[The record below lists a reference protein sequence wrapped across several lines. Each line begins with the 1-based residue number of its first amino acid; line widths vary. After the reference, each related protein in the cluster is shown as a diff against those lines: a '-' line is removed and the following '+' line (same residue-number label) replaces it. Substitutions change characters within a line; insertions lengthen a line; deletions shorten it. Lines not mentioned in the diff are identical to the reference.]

1 MKIIPG
7 DFLFSKSHFPG
18 VNLIPG
24 VLRSSGHSE
33 RDANETGDPKS
44 EKEIFTFTF

>member
-18 VNLIPG
+18 V
-24 VLRSSGHSE
+24 LRSSDHSE